1 MDGGWAL
8 ARGLALAA
16 MIFAAI
22 GTWPVCALLLALYR
36 RAVHRG
42 MQAQQRSEWPGRG
55 MLPPAPQ
62 SGSVPPPVGSYGR
75 PTTIAVVEAAVADAP
90 TAHWLT
96 ELRRRGTRTRWAF
109 GVAALGYGLA
119 AVVVTTIVLDLEWL
133 PVRSL
138 AFLALLTWPALP
150 TALSLSTRG
159 RRFRLLLVAAWVAI
173 VVALLR
179 IGGLS
184 LPQVVLFILLETG
197 IPVAYV
203 VLTTGVR
210 YLRGAAWLV
219 APGLAVLGLVV
230 VDLAFAGYSLILGL
244 GLAPE
249 VRPGLVRS
257 LVLLVVLLAYAWA
270 IGRAYVAKW
279 VSEESLLVLQ
289 WWVVAAVWS
298 VADSAAAGLL
308 AALLGLTPLVVLLL
322 ILLIAARIGPGER
335 GRPRRLLL
343 LRTFGARQ
351 RSTRLLRELTRRW
364 RWVGSVELITAPD
377 VATET
382 LEPDEFLD
390 FIRGDL
396 ARRFVREPAAVPKRL
411 ASLDLEPDADGRY
424 RINELMC
431 TDDTWRPTVE
441 GLIGSVDVIM
451 IDLRGFTARRLGVVE
466 ELQRLTAGVSLRRV
480 VALVDST
487 TDWTALHA
495 ALGRAAALA
504 PVESPLSADP
514 TPYLSVVSD
523 PERPDGSR
531 RLFAA
536 LMQASA

>member
-1 MDGGWAL
+1 MEDGWGL

-16 MIFAAI
+16 MVFAAI

-42 MQAQQRSEWPGRG
+42 MQVQLQSWWPGHA
-55 MLPPAPQ
+55 MSTPAPPLPHVEHY
-62 SGSVPPPVGSYGR
+62 GSAS
-75 PTTIAVVEAAVADAP
+75 TITVVEATAADAE
-90 TAHWLT
+90 TAHWLR
-96 ELRRRGTRTRWAF
+96 ELRRRSARTRWAF
-109 GVAALGYGLA
+109 GLAALGYGLA
-119 AVVVTTIVLDLEWL
+119 AVVVTTVVSDWEWR

-138 AFLALLTWPALP
+138 AFLVLLAWPALP
-150 TALSLSTRG
+150 TALSLSTHG
-159 RRFRLLLVAAWVAI
+159 RRVRGLLVLGWVGV
-173 VVALLR
+173 VVALLMV
-179 IGGLS
+179 GGL
-184 LPQVVLFILLETG
+184 PPGQVVLLILLQIG

-230 VDLAFAGYSLILGL
+230 MDLALAGYSIFLGL
-244 GLAPE
+244 GLDPQI
-249 VRPGLVRS
+249 RPGLVRS
-257 LVLLVVLLAYAWA
+257 AVLLVVLLVYAWA

-289 WWVVAAVWS
+289 WWVVAALW
-298 VADSAAAGLL
+298 SAADAAMVGLL
-308 AALLGLTPLVVLLL
+308 PALLGLTPLVVLVL
-322 ILLIAARIGPGER
+322 ILLVAAQIGPGRR
-335 GRPRRLLL
+335 GRPTRLLL
-343 LRTFGARQ
+343 LRTFGARH

-364 RWVGSVELITAPD
+364 RWIGSVELITAPD

-396 ARRFVREPAAVPKRL
+396 ARRFVREPAAVPLRL

-451 IDLRGFTARRLGVVE
+451 IDLRGFTARRLGVIE

-487 TDWTALHA
+487 TDLSALRA
-495 ALGRAAALA
+495 ALDRAAALA
-504 PVESPLSADP
+504 PVNGPLSADP
-514 TPYLSVVSD
+514 TPRLSIVSD
-523 PERPDGSR
+523 PDRPDGSR

-536 LMQASA
+536 LMHASA